1 MFLGIFEV
9 VKFFVEVDFSL
20 LLLFIGLTYLQFK
33 YMDKP
38 LKEGFKVGGLKPY
51 RLHLFFST

>member
-9 VKFFVEVDFSL
+9 AEFFVKVYFCLFL
-20 LLLFIGLTYLQFK
+20 LLVGFAHLELKEI
-33 YMDKP
+33 DKP
-38 LKEGFKVGGLKPY
+38 LKEGFKVSWLKPN